1 MAVSE
6 NTGNSTSVTAGGGE
20 TTLATITS
28 AGVYQFSIDL
38 NVLANGDVLEVRIYT
53 KVRTGATS
61 RVAWLAT
68 YQNAQGADNMNAY
81 SPPLMIHG
89 TAEFKVTVTLTG
101 TTRTFVWSIAQA

>member
-6 NTGNSTSVTAGGGE
+6 NTGNSTAITAGGGE

-38 NVLANGDVLEVRIYT
+38 NVLAAGDVLEVRIYT

-61 RVAWLAT
+61 RVAWMAV
-68 YQNAQGADNMNAY
+68 YQNAQSADNMNVY
-81 SPPLMIHG
+81 SPPLMI
-89 TAEFKVTVTLTG
+89 TTEYKVTVTLTG
-101 TTRTFVWSIAQA
+101 TNRTFVWSIVQA